1 MNTLQAFLIAIL
13 EGLTE
18 YLPILDSP
26 HGFFSVRILEF
37 KKTIL
42 SNFFRFLFNS
52 ALFWLLLC
60 IEKKFFDFSTRSVA
74 VFYLKLIYAVIPAL
88 ILGKLFD
95 ENRSCARDPIPI
107 AIVLILGGVILLLL
121 TVVFKSYNC

>member
-18 YLPILDSP
+18 YLPFLDTAHMVFLSSY
-26 HGFFSVRILEF
+26 FEF

-42 SNFFRFLFNS
+42 SNFSGFYSIRRYS
-52 ALFWLLLC
+52 ALYW
-60 IEKKFFDFSTRSVA
+60 KNFSISPPKCCHP
-74 VFYLKLIYAVIPAL
+74 FYLKLIYAVIPAL

-95 ENRSCARDPIPI
+95 KIKLC
-107 AIVLILGGVILLLL
+107 
-121 TVVFKSYNC
+121 